1 MNEEI
6 KSRILMEMGEVL
18 SFEEIQKLKG
28 CLERN
33 FYGVT
38 INKNSTEVAT
48 IEKTTNEQMLKRFE
62 FERGLE
68 GISQNSLVQYIR
80 EVRRFFDLIGKHYSE
95 VDSED
100 IQYYLYRL
108 MELGS
113 MTATSVDNARKFLK
127 PFFKWLY
134 ENEFIPKDIFIKIKP
149 IKRIEKTKE
158 YLTDDE
164 IVAVRD
170 CCKDDV
176 RALAL
181 IDTLLSTGL
190 RVSECANLKISD
202 IGFVKEEINVYSTK
216 TNTWRKVYLDSN
228 AKMHLNDYLLNR
240 ADNNPYVFVNT
251 RKTNGKVEKM
261 RKESIEKLVQKY
273 CRKAQINRHCSVHL
287 FRKTMATRLYSHG
300 MDISLVAQILG
311 HASCKTTEKYY
322 LSFMDRDIRY
332 MYARCSS

>member
-6 KSRILMEMGEVL
+6 KSRILMEMSTTLGVDD
-18 SFEEIQKLKG
+18 IQKLKG

-38 INKNSTEVAT
+38 IQKNSTELTV
-48 IEKTTNEQMLKRFE
+48 IEKITNEQMLKRFE

-68 GISQNSLVQYIR
+68 GISQNSLIQYIR
-80 EVRRFFDLIGKHYSE
+80 ETRRFFDLIGKHYSE
-95 VDSED
+95 VKSED
-100 IQYYLYRL
+100 LQYYLYKL
-108 MELGS
+108 MELGTMS
-113 MTATSVDNARKFLK
+113 ATSVDNARKFLK

-190 RVSECANLKISD
+190 RVSECSNLKISD
-202 IGFVKEEINVYSTK
+202 IDFVKEEINIYSTK

-228 AKMHLNDYLLNR
+228 AKMHLNDYLSSR
-240 ADNNPYVFVNT
+240 KDNNSYVFINT
-251 RKTNGKVEKM
+251 RKTKNKIEKM
-261 RKESIEKLVQKY
+261 RNESIEKLVQKY
-273 CRKAQINRHCSVHL
+273 CRKAKINRHCSVHL
-287 FRKTMATRLYSHG
+287 FRKTMATRLYSRG
-300 MDISLVAQILG
+300 MDISFVAQILG
-311 HASCKTTEKYY
+311 HSSCKTTEKYY